1 MIVFTGIVLASFLM
15 GHPVLPGFPLQQG
28 DSIKKKEVPEKLTK
42 LVEQVKKAA
51 VQAGD
56 VEMELDGLLVD
67 NTKTKGG
74 KDFYDLFYAS
84 WEAPL
89 NARNFTI
96 TVSEKPYRFT
106 TTFVVVM
113 INENVVYEAVLQ
125 PRLDVIEYM
134 TAEAVQMAQSYL
146 INYEEISRELN
157 GDDLSGSGI
166 F

>member
-1 MIVFTGIVLASFLM
+1 MIVFTGIVLASLLM
-15 GHPVLPGFPLQQG
+15 GHSVSPGFRVQQG
-28 DSIKKKEVPEKLTK
+28 DSIKGTNVPEKLTR
-42 LVEQVKKAA
+42 LVEQVKKSANRSD
-51 VQAGD
+51 D

-74 KDFYDLFYAS
+74 KDFYDLFFAL

-96 TVSEKPYRFT
+96 TINEKPYRLT
-106 TTFVVVM
+106 TTFIVVM
-113 INENVVYEAVLQ
+113 INENVVYEALLQ

-146 INYEEISRELN
+146 INYEEINRELN

-166 F
+166 Y

>member
-1 MIVFTGIVLASFLM
+1 MIVFTGIVLASLLM
-15 GHPVLPGFPLQQG
+15 GHSVSPGFRVQQG
-28 DSIKKKEVPEKLTK
+28 DSIKGTNVPEKLTRM
-42 LVEQVKKAA
+42 VEQVKKSANRS
-51 VQAGD
+51 D
-56 VEMELDGLLVD
+56 DGLLVD

-96 TVSEKPYRFT
+96 TINEKPYRLT
-106 TTFVVVM
+106 TTFIVVM
-113 INENVVYEAVLQ
+113 INENVVYEALLQ

-134 TAEAVQMAQSYL
+134 TADAVQMARSYL
-146 INYEEISRELN
+146 INYEEINRELN

-166 F
+166 Y